1 MIQTV
6 TDKFKY
12 PFEWLDIMEPSDE
25 ELKSVTEKYDLHES
39 SINDWLQIDHLPKY
53 EDVGSYT
60 FIIFR
65 IHAENAASE
74 ADTVTEL
81 TDKVAIFMNA
91 KTVITLHK
99 KQWSGPES
107 IKKNQID
114 QHECKNT
121 HHLVNEIIKSCLAT
135 YEVSSAKLTRD
146 IEYYEEN
153 MFLKNRKPS
162 LLEGLYY
169 LRRKVEVTRRIIM
182 LSHDI
187 IEKMDA
193 PTHSN
198 TFTRD
203 TRDLYVRLTNIYD
216 TLFENMNQLVMIYFS
231 ISSQRTNEI
240 VRVLTVFSV
249 FFMPLTFIVGI
260 YGMNFDF
267 MPELRLRLGYPA
279 VMILMGAITFGIY
292 VWFKRRGWL

>member
-6 TDKFKY
+6 TDPSEY
-12 PFEWLDIMEPSDE
+12 PFEWLDITDPDDE
-25 ELKSVTEKYDLHES
+25 ELKSITEKYDLHES
-39 SINDWLQIDHLPKY
+39 SIKDWLQTDHLPKY
-53 EDVGSYT
+53 EDVGSYI

-65 IHAENAASE
+65 VHSENVSVE

-91 KTVITLHK
+91 QIVVTLHK

-107 IKKNQID
+107 IKDKQIR

-121 HHLVNEIIKSCLAT
+121 HHLVNEIVKSCLAT
-135 YEVSSAKLTRD
+135 FDAPSAKLTRD
-146 IEYYEEN
+146 IEFYEEN
-153 MFLKNRKPS
+153 MFLKKRKAS

-169 LRRKVEVTRRIIM
+169 LRRKVEVIRRIIM

-193 PTHSN
+193 ADHSN
-198 TFTRD
+198 TYTRD
-203 TRDLYVRLTNIYD
+203 TRDLYVRLSNIYD

-260 YGMNFDF
+260 YGMNFDY
-267 MPELRLRLGYPA
+267 MPELRLQMGYPG
-279 VMILMGAITFGIY
+279 VMFLMGAITFGIY